1 METINAEQI
10 KDILQAYIEAE
21 GHDARIY
28 REKKIG
34 QAVCDLMA
42 VTDILTGYEIK
53 SDLDNFSR
61 LSSQINAYDMF
72 FNKNYIVVGAGHAKA
87 AAEKVPDHWG
97 VICIDSNS
105 VGCVREARVNRN
117 ARAEQQLSMLW
128 EVELKNLLIRN
139 NMPAYA
145 LKGRQF
151 IIDRLARSVSQPA
164 LFRQIA
170 AELKTRNYAL
180 FYGDEDGGG
189 ENIFGRELI
198 DRLSDA
204 IGDNF
209 TLDKWIELFG
219 RAKSVSERKHGA
231 ALKIEKS
238 RKPHTISY
246 KDIEVSLG
254 APWISVDI
262 VFRLPHPELR

>member
-105 VGCVREARVNRN
+105 VSCVREARVNRN
-117 ARAEQQLSMLW
+117 ARAE
-128 EVELKNLLIRN
+128 
-139 NMPAYA
+139 
-145 LKGRQF
+145 
-151 IIDRLARSVSQPA
+151 
-164 LFRQIA
+164 
-170 AELKTRNYAL
+170 
-180 FYGDEDGGG
+180 
-189 ENIFGRELI
+189 
-198 DRLSDA
+198 
-204 IGDNF
+204 
-209 TLDKWIELFG
+209 
-219 RAKSVSERKHGA
+219 
-231 ALKIEKS
+231 
-238 RKPHTISY
+238 
-246 KDIEVSLG
+246 
-254 APWISVDI
+254 
-262 VFRLPHPELR
+262 